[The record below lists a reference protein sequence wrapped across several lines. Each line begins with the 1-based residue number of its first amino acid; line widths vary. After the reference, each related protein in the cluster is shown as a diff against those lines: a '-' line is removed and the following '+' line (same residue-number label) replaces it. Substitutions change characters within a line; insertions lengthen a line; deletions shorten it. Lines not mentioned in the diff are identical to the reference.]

1 MVNDITKLVAAE
13 VVTETKSR
21 ESLQTLTQPAAQTS
35 GIQKYLDGALRV
47 IQKLGIVHKEG
58 EESRLV
64 SLLEDVRDVDEPRVL
79 AIAQTIRY
87 TSTFNQM
94 VRNNVEEMRVADRY
108 NAITGM
114 FDSIVDDSKK
124 LVGQLADGKIDRMEK
139 VSNIWMR
146 IRRGTTHDRFEK
158 IRRNYG
164 SVQTDTKDQLDREA
178 EILGAYG
185 DYRLAVKGAEA
196 IAYEVLKTQEGKLE
210 ASRKTLEQAAQTLQS
225 TPDDPVQRSR
235 MELARDE
242 AKRAHDLDDRKYQLI
257 KDVAEN
263 LSVGYNVSDVLMV
276 KLKQTHDAKDAV
288 YRRSVTFFET
298 NETVFT
304 TLDAIFTSQ
313 KGLYEITQTQEAMV
327 RGAEKG
333 IEAVAEVGTGL
344 EQAALKAAYGK
355 TYSVDSVQKLIDS
368 VINYQTESVKLIAQ
382 YRTEATENART
393 IRDRTE
399 EARQKLVGTITKYLP
414 PPQTA

>member
-1 MVNDITKLVAAE
+1 MANDIIKPE
-13 VVTETKSR
+13 VVTETKTP
-21 ESLQTLTQPAAQTS
+21 QTLQSLTKPVTQST
-35 GIQKYLDGALRV
+35 GIQKYLDSALTV
-47 IQKLGIVHKEG
+47 LQKLGIASSEG

-64 SLLEDVRDVDEPRVL
+64 TLLEDVRDVDEARVL

-87 TSTFNQM
+87 TSTFNEM

-108 NAITGM
+108 NQVTGL
-114 FDSIVDDSKK
+114 FDSIVTDSKR
-124 LVGQLADGKIDRMEK
+124 LVVQLSDGKIDWKEK
-139 VSNIWMR
+139 ASNAWMK
-146 IRRGTTHDRFEK
+146 IMRGTTHDRFEK
-158 IRRNYG
+158 IRGLYG
-164 SVQTDTKDQLDREA
+164 DVQTDTKDQLDREA

-196 IAYEVLKTQEGKLE
+196 IAYDVLKKQEGNLEESRKKLE
-210 ASRKTLEQAAQTLQS
+210 GAAKALESSTNDPAQNSRL
-225 TPDDPVQRSR
+225 
-235 MELARDE
+235 ELARDE
-242 AKRAHDLDDRKYQLI
+242 AKRVYDTEDRKYQLI

-263 LSVGYNVSDVLMV
+263 LRVGYNVSDTLMV

-313 KGLYEITQTQEAMV
+313 KGLHEITQAQEAMIK
-327 RGAEKG
+327 GAEKG

-344 EQAALKAAYGK
+344 ESEALKAAYGK
-355 TYSVDSVQKLIDS
+355 TYSVESVQKLIDA
-368 VINYQTESVKLIAQ
+368 VVGYQTESVKLIGK
-382 YRTEATENART
+382 YRQEATENAKA

-399 EARQKLVGTITKYLP
+399 EARKTLVGTITKYLP
-414 PPQTA
+414 EPTLSAL

>member
-1 MVNDITKLVAAE
+1 MVEDNLPQVAE
-13 VVTETKSR
+13 KTQTPQ
-21 ESLQTLTQPAAQTS
+21 SLQTLTSPVVRNSAIQT
-35 GIQKYLDGALRV
+35 YLDSALTV
-47 IQKLGIVHKEG
+47 LQKLGIVKKEG

-64 SLLEDVRDVDEPRVL
+64 NLLEEVRDIDEPKIL
-79 AIAQTIRY
+79 AIAQTIKY
-87 TSTFNQM
+87 TSTFNEM

-108 NAITGM
+108 NSVTGM
-114 FDSIVDDSKK
+114 FDSIVDDSKR
-124 LVGQLADGKIDRMEK
+124 LVGQLSDGKIDWKENL
-139 VSNIWMR
+139 SNVWMR
-146 IRRGTTHDRFEK
+146 VRRGTTHDRFEK
-158 IRRNYG
+158 IRELYG
-164 SVQTDTKDQLDREA
+164 DVQKDTNDQLDREA

-185 DYRLAVKGAEA
+185 DYRIAVKGAE
-196 IAYEVLKTQEGKLE
+196 IVAYEVLKIQEGRLAE
-210 ASRKTLEQAAQTLQS
+210 SRSALEQASQKLQTAS
-225 TPDDPVQRSR
+225 EDPVQKSSL
-235 MELARDE
+235 ELERDKR
-242 AKRAHDLDDRKYQLI
+242 KRAYDTEDRKYQLV

-263 LSVGYNVSDVLMV
+263 LRVGYNVSDVLMV

-313 KGLYEITQTQEAMV
+313 KGLHEITQAQEAMV

-355 TYSVDSVQKLIDS
+355 TYSIESVQKLIDA
-368 VINYQTESVKLIAQ
+368 VLGYQTESVKLISN
-382 YRTEATENART
+382 YRKEATENAKA

-399 EARQKLVGTITKYLP
+399 EARQSLVGTITKYLP
-414 PPQTA
+414 APTSAL